1 MSRLSILTGL
11 LVGEFWERSQVVT
24 WCMVVNPTDDCW
36 LVLLVTVN
44 NRSSLRSLLDFAGLG
59 FALFLTLVGALLVL
73 ETDLVRGNGRILFA
87 FFVLNTVLPI
97 IMHSLYVNDL
107 RLSSVRSCVDS
118 WSILSIKASTLDT

>member
-1 MSRLSILTGL
+1 M
-11 LVGEFWERSQVVT
+11 
-24 WCMVVNPTDDCW
+24 
-36 LVLLVTVN
+36 
-44 NRSSLRSLLDFAGLG
+44 LDFAGLG

-97 IMHSLYVNDL
+97 IVHSLYVNDL

-118 WSILSIKASTLDT
+118 WSILSIKSLYFGHMIGFVCETQVFQHILGFGCVEECCHKDRFSVQTYSP